1 MKKIFV
7 SVLLVICLALT
18 SVALFACND
27 NTDDGANDFVAPS
40 FDYTLPTDIAEYGL
54 SIEWI
59 GSDGNPTT
67 FKSNRPTAIVIGGAS
82 EYNVK
87 DGINLD
93 TTDYTA
99 SVMAS
104 SVSLQK
110 TSYLWNRQGFNIG
123 VFHYENFADDTND
136 NIVKKIF
143 NSSSMTY
150 INKDGNTVTTTPD
163 FNLTEAF
170 ISAYLKVASS
180 DELAYSGGKYIQ
192 EVRFIGNGVGAI
204 LALSAA
210 EYLDY
215 LYENGA
221 VGVGYLPDRI
231 DLIDPYLSNTGS
243 ATVVDFYSQTTLGS
257 ALEFGSSA
265 VAELAPKGTVFTL
278 VESDKEYYD
287 SYENRYSG
295 VSVIDNT
302 VTLTES
308 GDSALYLA
316 IKKNVAYLN
325 FSESFSA
332 KMSETYQAK
341 ERTTLDWFLYTVN
354 GSDSTSITTQSETDI
369 RPMVD
374 GYNMMGTSVSTS
386 VKYAVSAWTPTVYLR
401 AVRGHE
407 YNMAKYSSTT
417 QATTSYTMERFQA
430 ESYQISDLT
439 LDNAYAV
446 CGYVYLKGDDT
457 YFINLNRNQYLQDVV
472 INITATVDD
481 KVATYQ
487 VKTSSDGFYFYNLG
501 RSMLGASVTIS
512 ATTPS
517 KDYSYTTTDASSSSN
532 YKHLSKNMISTAGGV
547 NTTLS
552 STATQNFFL
561 YFCSCALTK

>member
-7 SVLLVICLALT
+7 AILLVSCLICT
-18 SVALFACND
+18 SVALIACND
-27 NTDDGANDFVAPS
+27 DGGDEGGFVAPS
-40 FDYTLPTDIAEYGL
+40 FDYTLPTDLADYGL

-59 GSDGNPTT
+59 GSDGNPTA
-67 FKSNRPTAIVIGGAS
+67 FVKNKPTAIVFGGVT

-87 DGINLD
+87 EGINLES
-93 TTDYTA
+93 TDYTA
-99 SVMAS
+99 SVIGS
-104 SVSLQK
+104 SITLQK

-123 VFHYENFADDTND
+123 VFHYENFADDTSD
-136 NIVKKIF
+136 NVVKKIF

-150 INKDGNTVTTTPD
+150 INNEGTTVTDTPD

-180 DELAYSGGKYIQ
+180 DDLAISGGKYIQ

-231 DLIDPYLSNTGS
+231 DLIDPYLSNTGYS
-243 ATVVDFYSQTTLGS
+243 TVVDFYAQTTLGS
-257 ALEFGSSA
+257 ALEFGSEA
-265 VAELAPKGTVFTL
+265 VVELADKGTVFTL

-295 VSVIDNT
+295 VSIVDNT
-302 VTLTES
+302 VTLNDN
-308 GDSALYLA
+308 GDAGLYLD
-316 IKKNVAYLN
+316 IKEKVAYLN
-325 FSESFSA
+325 FSESFSSKLSDA
-332 KMSETYQAK
+332 YRARS
-341 ERTTLDWFLYTVN
+341 RTTLDWFLYTIN

-369 RPMVD
+369 RPMLD
-374 GYNMMGTSVSTS
+374 GYNMTGTSVSTS
-386 VKYAVSAWTPTVYLR
+386 VKYAVTAWTPTVYLR

-407 YNMAKYSSTT
+407 YNMAKYSSST

-430 ESYQISDLT
+430 ESFQISDLT

-446 CGYVYLKGDDT
+446 CGYVYLKGDGT
-457 YFINLNRNQYLQDVV
+457 NYISLNRSQYLGDVSV
-472 INITATVDD
+472 NISATLNDKTTAFNVR
-481 KVATYQ
+481 
-487 VKTSSDGFYFYNLG
+487 TSSDGFYFCNIGKNLI
-501 RSMLGASVTIS
+501 GASVVIS
-512 ATTPS
+512 VTTPS
-517 KDYSYTTTDASSSSN
+517 KDYLYTTTDASSSSN
-532 YKHLSKNMISTAGGV
+532 YKYINKSLISSASGTSA
-547 NTTLS
+547 TMS
-552 STATQNFFL
+552 STASQNFFL